1 MARDLITAHGV
12 SVSQACRAVSI
23 DRKTYGYI
31 PKKKMDDAMIENLL
45 KEFSTQYPTYGFQKL
60 FNLIRNK
67 SYPFNH
73 KRVYR
78 IYCDLRLNLKIKP
91 KKRLAPRTKIKLM
104 QPENMNQCWSLDFMS
119 DALTNGRRI
128 RTANVIDDCNRGA
141 LGILASFS
149 LTSQRITRWLDE
161 LAFTHGYPNRIR
173 VDNGPENISNHF
185 KGWAEEHHI
194 FIQYI
199 QPGKPAQNAY
209 IERFNRTYREAVLDM
224 YLFRNIQEVQSMT
237 DTWLKHYNEER
248 PHESLNNQSPMNFI
262 KQLDMSKKLNQDSS
276 ICKLG

>member
-1 MARDLITAHGV
+1 MARDLIATRDV
-12 SVSQACRAVSI
+12 SISQASRATAI
-23 DRKTYGYI
+23 DRKTFSYE
-31 PKKKMDDAMIENLL
+31 PKKKTGDAVIENLL
-45 KEFSTQYPTYGFQKL
+45 KSYSAQYPTYGFIKL
-60 FNLIRNK
+60 FNLIRQKN
-67 SYPFNH
+67 YLFNH

-78 IYCDLRLNLKIKP
+78 IYCDLKLNLKVKP
-91 KKRLAPRTKIKLM
+91 KKRLAPRTKIKLK
-104 QPENMNQCWSLDFMS
+104 QPENINQCWSLDFMS

-128 RTANVIDDCNRGA
+128 RTANVIDDCNREA

-149 LTSQRITRWLDE
+149 LTSKRITRWLDQ
-161 LAFTHGYPNRIR
+161 LALSRGYPNRIR
-173 VDNGPENISNHF
+173 VDNGPENISHHF
-185 KGWAEEHHI
+185 QNWAKQHNI

-224 YLFRNIQEVQSMT
+224 YLFQNIQEVQNIT

-262 KQLDMSKKLNQDSS
+262 KQTKPKFLYL
-276 ICKLG
+276 

>member
-1 MARDLITAHGV
+1 MARNLIAIHGV
-12 SVSQACRAVSI
+12 SVSQACRAAAI
-23 DRKTYGYI
+23 DRKTFSYQ
-31 PKKKMDDAMIENLL
+31 PKKKTGDAMIENLL
-45 KEFSTQYPTYGFQKL
+45 KNYSAQHPIYGFQKL
-60 FNLIRNK
+60 FNLIRQKN
-67 SYPFNH
+67 YLFNH

-91 KKRLAPRTKIKLM
+91 KKRLAPRTKIKLK

-128 RTANVIDDCNRGA
+128 RTANVIDDCNRSA
-141 LGILASFS
+141 LGILVSFS
-149 LTSQRITRWLDE
+149 LKSKRITRWLDQ
-161 LAFTHGYPNRIR
+161 LALSRGYPNRIR
-173 VDNGPENISNHF
+173 VDNGPENISHHF
-185 KGWAEEHHI
+185 QAWAKQHNI

-224 YLFRNIQEVQSMT
+224 YLFRNIQEVQNIT

-262 KQLDMSKKLNQDSS
+262 KQLNQNFS
-276 ICKLG
+276 ICELG